1 MALKLMPAIHPGE
14 ELRAVMRH
22 VPSPVTILAF
32 PGPDGPRG
40 ITIGSF
46 TSVSLDPPLVS
57 FNIMLES
64 SMHDVLLETQHYAIH
79 VLREDQVTLS
89 ERFAIPNISSAEQ
102 FDGVAHR
109 IGNDEIPIIDGI
121 LASLKCRSHTVVP
134 AGDHS
139 LFIGEVLEINEAASG
154 KPLLYYQ
161 QSYRKVGSLA

>member
-1 MALKLMPAIHPGE
+1 MPAIHPGE

-22 VPSPVTILAF
+22 VPSPVAILAF

-64 SMHDVLLETQHYAIH
+64 SMHDVLLSAEQYAVHI
-79 VLREDQVTLS
+79 LSDDQVTLS
-89 ERFAIPNISSAEQ
+89 QRFAVPSISSAEQ
-102 FDGVAHR
+102 FDGIAHTV
-109 IGNDEIPIIDGI
+109 GGDGIPVIDGI
-121 LASLKCRSHTVVP
+121 LASIKCRSHTVVP

-161 QSYRKVGSLA
+161 HSYRKVGSLA